1 MWLEQMSERKGGK
14 VGAGGDGA
22 SPRGPGGFHPGGG
35 APEGRELSTFE
46 QGPSGYL
53 EGTARDGGR

>member
-1 MWLEQMSERKGGK
+1 MGRVLGALE
-14 VGAGGDGA
+14 A
-22 SPRGPGGFHPGGG
+22 FTLGGG